1 MGSPVPPIV
10 AFYNK
15 CGTCEHWI
23 KEGKARSS
31 GRDCRAERSRAPTSA
46 LRRESR
52 EPRPLWIPLP
62 CARFRV
68 TAIALIGKRMFG
80 QYPVPCCDVP
90 ICVRIDQESSVQR
103 KDRNRKYQY
112 SKQQCR
118 HIGRNDQIIFLHR
131 LKSLSGLRPQ
141 PQNQCMGS
149 LQIILVAQRNRIAD
163 HELLAARAED
173 DLNCRCSQPASA
185 RGLWPA
191 RPISPRRLFGYALA
205 VL

>member
-1 MGSPVPPIV
+1 
-10 AFYNK
+10 
-15 CGTCEHWI
+15 
-23 KEGKARSS
+23 
-31 GRDCRAERSRAPTSA
+31 
-46 LRRESR
+46 
-52 EPRPLWIPLP
+52 
-62 CARFRV
+62 
-68 TAIALIGKRMFG
+68 MFG

-149 LQIILVAQRNRIAD
+149 LQIILVAQGIGR
-163 HELLAARAED
+163 ELELQAAGKRTQTTSFSPLAAED

-185 RGLWPA
+185 QGLWPA
-191 RPISPRRLFGYALA
+191 RPDFHRAGCSDALWQAVIQRSQRCAAPLNCVIPSRYHNPNRRGR
-205 VL
+205 

>member
-1 MGSPVPPIV
+1 
-10 AFYNK
+10 
-15 CGTCEHWI
+15 
-23 KEGKARSS
+23 
-31 GRDCRAERSRAPTSA
+31 
-46 LRRESR
+46 
-52 EPRPLWIPLP
+52 
-62 CARFRV
+62 
-68 TAIALIGKRMFG
+68 MFG

-103 KDRNRKYQY
+103 KDRNGKYQY

-185 RGLWPA
+185 QGLWPA
-191 RPISPRRLFGYALA
+191 RPDFHRAGCSDALWQAVIQRSQRCAAPLNCVIPSRYHNPNRRGR
-205 VL
+205 

>member
-1 MGSPVPPIV
+1 VPPIV

-103 KDRNRKYQY
+103 KDRNGKYQY

-118 HIGRNDQIIFLHR
+118 RIGRNDQIIFLHR
-131 LKSLSGLRPQ
+131 LKSLSG
-141 PQNQCMGS
+141 
-149 LQIILVAQRNRIAD
+149 VASTATKPVYGLSSDNIGRSGHRTGIRITGGGKAHAD
-163 HELLAARAED
+163 HELLAPRGRRRSQ
-173 DLNCRCSQPASA
+173 LSVQPAS
-185 RGLWPA
+185 
-191 RPISPRRLFGYALA
+191 
-205 VL
+205 